1 MSEGQLPAYVDTR
14 KVFLQEADVAGQVA
28 LERLPRF
35 LKVLVNDQA
44 LVEVVLKFA
53 RGIQGRRQITGE
65 LNARAQVTC
74 ERCLEPVEIELSES
88 IQLVLLE
95 SESEAATLEPDWD
108 PWLSDHY
115 KLQLAELIDEQVIL
129 ALPIVNLHAEKDCI
143 EALGYQ
149 QPAEPEERG
158 SAGPGDEENPFA
170 VLKALKQNAEEND

>member
-28 LERLPRF
+28 LDRLPRF

-44 LVEVVLKFA
+44 AVEVALKFA

-65 LNARAQVTC
+65 LTARAQVTC
-74 ERCLEPVEIELSES
+74 ERCLEPVEIQLSES

-95 SESEAATLEPDWD
+95 SESEAAALEPEWD

-115 KLQLAELIDEQVIL
+115 KLQLAELVDEQVIL
-129 ALPIVNLHAEKDCI
+129 ALPIVNLHREKDCI

-149 QPAEPEERG
+149 QAAEPGEQG
-158 SAGPGDEENPFA
+158 AADTDGAENPFA
-170 VLKALKQNAEEND
+170 VLKALKQSGKEND